1 MRFSELMHRLFE
13 SPRVLVLAA
22 GGVLLLSVLI
32 GLFAGLA
39 RRQDLL
45 RSMRDGL
52 EETAPPAEREPAGLL
67 LPDPLSPPGG
77 EYQKYRFH
85 LEEHGPGLDLVPVR
99 VSDLLRNRAVGVDV
113 EYKPFIYSGEELDV
127 LSPEHELAEP

>member
-13 SPRVLVLAA
+13 NPRILVLAA

-52 EETAPPAEREPAGLL
+52 EETVPNVEREPAGLL
-67 LPDPLSPPGG
+67 LPGPVPPPGG
-77 EYQKYRFH
+77 ENQKYRFH
-85 LEEHGPGLDLVPVR
+85 LEEHGPDLDLLPVK

-127 LSPEHELAEP
+127 LSPENELAEP